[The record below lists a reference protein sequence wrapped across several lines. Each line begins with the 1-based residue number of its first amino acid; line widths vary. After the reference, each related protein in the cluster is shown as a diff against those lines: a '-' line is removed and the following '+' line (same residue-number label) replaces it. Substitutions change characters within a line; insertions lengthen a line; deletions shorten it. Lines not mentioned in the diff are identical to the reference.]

1 MSLKSL
7 HLVFVFCT
15 GMLSVFLAVWNYLN
29 WVSFGFT
36 SSLVYMGLSLISGA
50 AVIYYGKQFLNKFKS
65 LSFM

>member
-1 MSLKSL
+1 
-7 HLVFVFCT
+7 
-15 GMLSVFLAVWNYLN
+15 MLSVFLAVWNYLN